1 MRQTLLSGVCFSIL
15 ALVVMSCKSEP
26 KTITEENVIV
36 AKENLRVAKK
46 AATAEEWQEFK
57 DKTDAMIAQNKI
69 QLIELRSKMRKS
81 KATMDSDYE
90 EDVAE
95 LEQKNNELKATLEQ
109 YKNDT
114 SSDWDAFKMEFN
126 HDSDELGL
134 AIKNFTINNT
144 KN

>member
-1 MRQTLLSGVCFSIL
+1 MRQTLLSGVCFSVL
-15 ALVVMSCKSEP
+15 ALGVMSCKSEP

-95 LEQKNNELKATLEQ
+95 LEQKNNELKATLEE

>member
-1 MRQTLLSGVCFSIL
+1 MRHTLFTVASFTLLAQS
-15 ALVVMSCKSEP
+15 VVSCKTEP
-26 KTITEENVIV
+26 KTVTEEKVIV
-36 AKENLRVAKK
+36 AKENLKEAKK
-46 AATAEEWQEFK
+46 AASAEEWQEFK

-95 LEQKNNELKATLEQ
+95 LERKNNELKATLEQ

-126 HDSDELGL
+126 HDADELGL

-144 KN
+144 KK